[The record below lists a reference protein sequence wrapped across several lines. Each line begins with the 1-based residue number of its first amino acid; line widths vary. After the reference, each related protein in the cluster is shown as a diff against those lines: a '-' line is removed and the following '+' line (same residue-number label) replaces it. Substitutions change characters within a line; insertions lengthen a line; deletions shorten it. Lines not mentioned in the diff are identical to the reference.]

1 MAFNLGIADLFRTSP
16 TPAQKP
22 ATAAPAGTPS
32 ATPADGGM
40 GQANLGADPVN
51 QNLEAGGKG
60 ELGADGKPKKD
71 VNPLDS
77 FTDLFKITE
86 DDKKNAPPDPFGE
99 PLLTF
104 DPKKFGEAS
113 SKMNFAA
120 GITPEQIT
128 KALGGDQQVFASILN
143 RIAQSAF
150 TASAQ
155 VFTGILEQGVKKNN
169 SRWDNALD
177 SRFRTLQINSQR
189 PSNTALQHPAA
200 QPMLEALK
208 ATIAAKNQN
217 LRPDEVTAK
226 AEEYFITLADSL
238 AAAKPSKDT
247 DKKAPAETDW
257 TAYLG
262 G

>member
-1 MAFNLGIADLFRTSP
+1 MPLNLGIADLFRTAP
-16 TPAQKP
+16 APAQKT
-22 ATAAPAGTPS
+22 ATPTPTGTPGGG
-32 ATPADGGM
+32 TPGVAPM
-40 GQANLGADPVN
+40 EPQNLGADPAN
-51 QNLEAGGKG
+51 QNLDAGGKG
-60 ELGADGKPKKD
+60 ELGADGKLKKD

-120 GITPEQIT
+120 GITPDQIQ
-128 KALGGDQQVFASILN
+128 KALGGDQQVFAAILN
-143 RIAQSAF
+143 RVSQSTF
-150 TASAQ
+150 TAAAQ
-155 VFTGILEQGVKKNN
+155 VFTGILEQSVKKNN

-189 PSNTALQHPAA
+189 PTNVALQHPAA
-200 QPMLEALK
+200 QPIVEALK

-226 AEEYFITLADSL
+226 AEEYFTTLAESL
-238 AAAKPSKDT
+238 AAAKAPKDE
-247 DKKAPAETDW
+247 KKTPAETDW